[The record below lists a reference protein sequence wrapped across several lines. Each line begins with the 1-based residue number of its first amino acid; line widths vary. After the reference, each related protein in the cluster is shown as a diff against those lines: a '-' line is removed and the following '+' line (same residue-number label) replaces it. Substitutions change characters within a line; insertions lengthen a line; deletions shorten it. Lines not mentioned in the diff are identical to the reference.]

1 MRVGRRARRAR
12 LNRDR
17 PPQVAVR
24 AARDAD
30 RDAAEVERPKVT
42 ANIVCI
48 HVAAESLERAVEL
61 SAADE
66 EENEGEKV
74 THVKGNEHGYG
85 VRWRLANALE

>member
-1 MRVGRRARRAR
+1 M
-12 LNRDR
+12 
-17 PPQVAVR
+17 
-24 AARDAD
+24 
-30 RDAAEVERPKVT
+30 ERTKVT

-48 HVAAESLERAVEL
+48 FHVAAESLERVVEL